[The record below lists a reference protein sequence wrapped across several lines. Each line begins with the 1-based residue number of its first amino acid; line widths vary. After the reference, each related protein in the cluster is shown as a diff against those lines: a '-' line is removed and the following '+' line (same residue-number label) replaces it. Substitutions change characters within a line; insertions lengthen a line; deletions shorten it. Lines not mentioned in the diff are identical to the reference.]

1 MLIITLI
8 YNRVFVSPDQ
18 AHKVGKKYIEWL
30 KDNPPDRTIDKTI
43 CILATSTDDGN
54 VLVIGIGQVGKGKE
68 KAALAEAT
76 RQNLFL
82 AREIDGLKYKVDVVL
97 DFTEAYKIIGMDA
110 PDVL

>member
-1 MLIITLI
+1 VVVITLLF
-8 YNRVFVSPDQ
+8 NRIFVAPDQ

-30 KDNPPDRTIDKTI
+30 KDNPPDKTVDKTL
-43 CILATSTDDGN
+43 CILTLSTEDGN
-54 VLVIGIGQVGKGKE
+54 IMVIGIGQIGKGKE
-68 KAALAEAT
+68 KEALSEAT

-82 AREIDGLKYKVDVVL
+82 AREIDGLKYKVEVVL